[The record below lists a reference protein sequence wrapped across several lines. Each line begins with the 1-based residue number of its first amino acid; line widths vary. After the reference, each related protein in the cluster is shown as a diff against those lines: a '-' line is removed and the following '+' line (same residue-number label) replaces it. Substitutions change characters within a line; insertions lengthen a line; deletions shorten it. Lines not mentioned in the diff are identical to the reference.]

1 MKTFPNNLEEFQDLI
16 SSSQTIINTRRLGI
30 PGVDSNQVQLEVVS
44 VRSDENVTTS
54 YVLVDP
60 QDRKEYHP
68 TMVKPEFFQWI
79 KVNNP
84 FADWS
89 EVHDNLIPNVK
100 GTNKIPVDFLFGE
113 KEFDIVFMNYSGH
126 MLKDRE
132 YKDIPYARKYDYI
145 GSPFHNGAVDLDEKF
160 LSWLRNHPW
169 LVSNPEDVKVLEV
182 PYYNSCEDHSQYV
195 SVALCPDVETYREI
209 CDYYKDKEYPSCC
222 VKDAICGQTS
232 RYGSDTPDWFGI
244 RPWLKC

>member
-1 MKTFPNNLEEFQDLI
+1 MKTFPNNLEEFQDFI
-16 SSSQTIINTRRLGI
+16 SSSRTIIDTRRLGI
-30 PGVDSNQVQLEVVS
+30 PEVDSNQVQLEEVS
-44 VRSDENVTTS
+44 VRSEGNVTTS
-54 YVLVDP
+54 YSLVDP
-60 QDRKEYHP
+60 QDRKDYHP
-68 TMVKPEFFQWI
+68 TIVRPEFLQWI

-113 KEFDIVFMNYSGH
+113 KEFDIVFMDYSGH

-132 YKDIPYARKYDYI
+132 YKDIPYARRYDYL
-145 GSPFHNGAVDLDEKF
+145 GAPFHNGAVNLNEEF
-160 LSWLRNHPW
+160 LAWLRNHPW
-169 LVSNPEDVKVLEV
+169 LVSNPEDVKILDV

-195 SVALCPDVETYREI
+195 SVVLFPDVETYREI
-209 CDYYKDKEYPSCC
+209 CDYYKDEKYPSCR

-232 RYGSDTPDWFGI
+232 RWGSDTPDWFGI